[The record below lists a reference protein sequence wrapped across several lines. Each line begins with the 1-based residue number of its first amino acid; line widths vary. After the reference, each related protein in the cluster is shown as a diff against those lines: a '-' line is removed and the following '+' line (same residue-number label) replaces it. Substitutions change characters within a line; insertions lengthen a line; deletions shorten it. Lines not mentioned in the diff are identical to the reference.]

1 MPHLDLLTRSGVKRR
16 ASILSLPRKKAKLHL
31 DDLPWKTVARPITGL
46 DGDDDVLG
54 LEEVE
59 DVEVI
64 YEDTDAGRTV
74 KFKVIDLVLQTPLP
88 SIF

>member
-1 MPHLDLLTRSGVKRR
+1 MPHSDLLTRSGAKRR

-31 DDLPWKTVARPITGL
+31 DDLPWKTVARPNTGL
-46 DGDDDVLG
+46 DGDDGILG

-59 DVEVI
+59 GVEVI

-74 KFKVIDLVLQTPLP
+74 KFKVIEQIPLP
-88 SIF
+88 SLF